1 MWILT
6 LTRDTAEARDNTIAE
21 LLGEPINETFVGF
34 RFKRF
39 THSNSVTNA
48 KVYTNKATVVRFVNE
63 FEKDVNKN
71 RYSNKYHSIQN
82 FKVSYRKLT
91 LQEWNQII
99 DSQLH
104 NIEQTY
110 LRHKK
115 KIESNRNKF
124 K

>member
-6 LTRDTAEARDNTIAE
+6 LTKDIAEARDNTIAE

-39 THSNSVTNA
+39 TYSNSVTNA
-48 KVYTNKATVVRFVNE
+48 KVYTNKATVVKFVNE
-63 FEKDVNKN
+63 FEKDVNKH
-71 RYSNKYHSIQN
+71 RYTNKYHSIQN

-91 LQEWNQII
+91 LEECNKII
-99 DSQLH
+99 DNEL
-104 NIEQTY
+104 NILQNSY
-110 LRHKK
+110 SIHKK
-115 KIESNRNKF
+115 KIESNRSKF